1 MAQFG
6 RYSHFTRKC
15 FDRYLSWN
23 FKKNFSGIY
32 LSGFSK
38 LTNISDP
45 VLFVS
50 NHVSWWDG
58 FFLFELQRRF
68 RPQARL
74 FTIAL
79 KETCEKNPILTRMGV
94 LPLEP
99 GKVAS
104 LTALL
109 KHLKKLRQEGR
120 AEDFIAA
127 FFPQGR
133 IRPSF
138 VDELGFQRGIEGI
151 IRALSP
157 IRVVP
162 VGIHIEP
169 MVGKKP
175 TAILQIEEPLCSE
188 KIKTADEYEHEVKKA
203 LNQIHLTLSL
213 SGEKLDSSFERWF
226 S

>member
-1 MAQFG
+1 MGEFG
-6 RYSHFTRKC
+6 RYSYFTRKC
-15 FDRYLSWN
+15 FDQYLSWN

-32 LSGFSK
+32 TSGSSQ
-38 LTNISDP
+38 LENLSDP
-45 VLFVS
+45 LLFVS

-58 FFLFELQRRF
+58 FFLFELQRRI
-68 RPQARL
+68 RPKARL

-109 KHLKKLRQEGR
+109 KHLKFLRHEGR
-120 AEDFIAA
+120 AEEFIAA

-138 VDELGFQRGIEGI
+138 ASELGFQRGIEGI
-151 IRALSP
+151 VKALSP
-157 IRVVP
+157 ITIVP
-162 VGIHIEP
+162 IGIHIEP
-169 MVGKKP
+169 MIGKKP
-175 TAILQIEEPLCSE
+175 TAVLQIEEPISCVNV
-188 KIKTADEYEHEVKKA
+188 KTADEYELKVRKA
-203 LNQIHLTLSL
+203 LGYIHQTLFH
-213 SGEKLDSSFERWF
+213 SGEKLDSPFERW
-226 S
+226 ST